1 MKRKQMRF
9 TGYCLVTGLLV
20 ILTLVMDS
28 CSSPRTTLT
37 GIISRT
43 TTTTTTQ
50 TTTAAKLVSIAI
62 TQSSPVKI
70 LLGAT
75 EQFNAVGT
83 FSDGTTQDI
92 TYAVIWNSSDAT
104 IATIAYGG
112 LATAIVLGNTDVTAA
127 INGIISNV
135 VILEVVPSPAPT
147 LTSIAVSR
155 SLVANLM
162 VGQTEQFSAQGS
174 YSDGATNNITSQ
186 VTWTS
191 TDTTIATISSTGLAA
206 GLKPGQTVITA
217 ILSGVTSIGTALTVI
232 SH

>member
-37 GIISRT
+37 GIISR

-162 VGQTEQFSAQGS
+162 VGQTEQFNAQGS